1 MIGWSTSDLA
11 GLEFGDGYVTAV
23 RLRRKQDRSPVLTHA
38 GWIDHDPAANP
49 KAVADAV
56 RALWRQAAIPTRTVC
71 ASLRSASMV
80 MRYFAVPSMTD
91 EELKKTLS
99 LQAEEA
105 LQMSGD
111 KLVVEWHAQPR
122 SDVDA
127 VSAAISGVLVA
138 APRHDVEREL
148 EILDLAGLDPAIL
161 DMRGL
166 AVMNLFSKLQPNYE
180 SAPLCLISVSP
191 HAADIMV
198 RQAAGRF
205 YPHTTYCRASTW
217 GEAPGFLVGNVRDVL
232 RYCEYKLGWEPVSRI
247 FLTGELLP
255 GDPLV
260 GAMASELKLEVSRW
274 NPISDIRVQ
283 SGRVERF
290 LAEAKHKAGL
300 LGPAMGMAIRSE

>member
-11 GLEFGDGYVTAV
+11 GLEFGDGYMTAV
-23 RLRRKQDRSPVLTHA
+23 RLRHKRDGSPVLTHA
-38 GWIDHDPAANP
+38 GWVEYDPAANP
-49 KAVADAV
+49 KAIADAV
-56 RALWRQAAIPTRTVC
+56 RALWKHSGMPTRTVC

-91 EELKKTLS
+91 EELKKTLC

-105 LQMSGD
+105 LQMSGNN
-111 KLVVEWHAQPR
+111 LVVEWQAQPR
-122 SDVDA
+122 NQA
-127 VSAAISGVLVA
+127 EAESAAISGVLVA

-148 EILDLAGLDPAIL
+148 EILDLAGLDSAIL

-180 SAPLCLISVSP
+180 AVPLCLISVSP

-198 RQAAGRF
+198 RQAAGRL
-205 YPHTTYCRASTW
+205 YPHTAYCRAATW
-217 GEAPGFLVGNVRDVL
+217 GETPGFLVGNVRDVL
-232 RYCEYKLGWEPVSRI
+232 RYCEYKLGWEPVTRI
-247 FLTGELLP
+247 LLTGELLP

-260 GAMASELKLEVSRW
+260 GAMSAELKVEVSRW
-274 NPISDIRVQ
+274 NPISDVRVQ
-283 SGRVERF
+283 SRRVEHF

-300 LGPAMGMAIRSE
+300 LGPAIGMAIRSE